1 MKALKRWR
9 EWREEGKAPEVESEP
24 EPETKVDP
32 TLTKMNEAT
41 KEELL
46 EIKGIGPK
54 TADKILQ
61 QQPCQNLDELQLV
74 ASVKEKLIKWASS

>member
-1 MKALKRWR
+1 MKSFKRWR
-9 EWREEGKAPEVESEP
+9 EWREEEGKAPEVESEP
-24 EPETKVDP
+24 ETKVDP
-32 TLTKMNEAT
+32 TLTKINEAT

>member
-1 MKALKRWR
+1 MKALKSWK
-9 EWREEGKAPEVESEP
+9 EWREEEGEAPEVESEP
-24 EPETKVDP
+24 QSEVDP
-32 TLTKMNEAT
+32 TLTKINEAT